1 MRCAL
6 LPNQALDSFRH
17 CKSCPCQP
25 CPCPCV
31 GLAWRVSGLQPVSDA
46 NDRLFTFSRP
56 AWCWLGTAIMHV
68 LQAKQTLAAMSTAGL
83 EPGIV
88 AIGAV
93 LNAAKNAATPS
104 PEGTEIVQE
113 AWGLFNELPR
123 EQRNGFVYSSM
134 IAALGRA
141 SMKHEAVELFEEAAS
156 HLKPWCACSSIVFT
170 DRQWFSLAPA
180 CPRASLSRL

>member
-1 MRCAL
+1 
-6 LPNQALDSFRH
+6 
-17 CKSCPCQP
+17 
-25 CPCPCV
+25 
-31 GLAWRVSGLQPVSDA
+31 
-46 NDRLFTFSRP
+46 
-56 AWCWLGTAIMHV
+56 MHV

-141 SMKHEAVELFEEAAS
+141 SMKHEAVELFEEAAR
-156 HLKPWCACSSIVFT
+156 HLKPWCACSAIVFT